1 MGHYNI
7 MRKLRKERKL
17 TQKELAEK
25 LGIGESTYCGYENF
39 SREPSY
45 ELLIKIADFFGV
57 SLDYLLGHQIP
68 GIACTMSP
76 EELEVLKKYYNMSVH
91 SRNLV
96 NQLIDMISNYEEQ
109 ISECSQPRQIT
120 YNPGTG
126 YAVKASR
133 DGDSVRTEPM
143 TQQELE
149 DLKKLER
156 LEDI

>member
-1 MGHYNI
+1 MGHSNI
-7 MRKLRKERKL
+7 MRKLRKEREL

-45 ELLIKIADFFGV
+45 ELLIRIADFFGV

-68 GIACTMSP
+68 GMACTMSP
-76 EELEVLKKYYNMSVH
+76 EELEVLEKYYHMSIH

-96 NQLIDMISNYEEQ
+96 NQLIDMIANFEEQ
-109 ISECSQPRQIT
+109 ISGCSQPRQIIC
-120 YNPGTG
+120 NPGTG

-133 DGDSVRTEPM
+133 DGDSVRIEPM

-149 DLKKLER
+149 EIKKSDP